1 MHAELDEVTM
11 VTLTIT
17 DNGVP
22 EGGDDTRGAT
32 LIGGRGIAVVTVL
45 ANDDPHGVFLWSPAA
60 IDTEELD
67 NIFTVHILRE
77 FGDIGA
83 VTLDYRYVLP
93 WLPMGVFTL

>member
-1 MHAELDEVTM
+1 M
-11 VTLTIT
+11 VTLTIS

-22 EGGDDTRGAT
+22 EGGDDMRGAT
-32 LIGGRGIAVVTVL
+32 LIGGQGVAVVTVL
-45 ANDDPHGVFLWSPAA
+45 ANDDPHGVFLWSPAT
-60 IDTEELD
+60 IDIQELEGVN
-67 NIFTVHILRE
+67 NIVTVHVLRE